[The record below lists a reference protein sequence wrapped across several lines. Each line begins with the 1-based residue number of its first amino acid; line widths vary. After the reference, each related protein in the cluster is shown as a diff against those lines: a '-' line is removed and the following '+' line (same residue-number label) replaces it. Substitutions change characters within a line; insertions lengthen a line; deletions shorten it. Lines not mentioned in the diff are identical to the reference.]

1 MRQPPGP
8 FISSPPAIFY
18 DFMSAHSDSFHSTV
32 THPLFLCF
40 LCTVY
45 EVHEESHY
53 KVESILE
60 ESEDISRFFG
70 LMNLL

>member
-1 MRQPPGP
+1 M
-8 FISSPPAIFY
+8 F
-18 DFMSAHSDSFHSTV
+18 FMHSA
-32 THPLFLCF
+32 
-40 LCTVY
+40 VY

-70 LMNLL
+70 LMNLLWNILINAIWF